1 MKQKNGGMAL
11 RITKP
16 LIGGEGKVTK
26 NFLLMVKNFLLLL
39 EPEVKII

>member
-1 MKQKNGGMAL
+1 MKQKNGGKVL

-16 LIGGEGKVTK
+16 LIGGGEKVTK

-39 EPEVKII
+39 EPEAKII